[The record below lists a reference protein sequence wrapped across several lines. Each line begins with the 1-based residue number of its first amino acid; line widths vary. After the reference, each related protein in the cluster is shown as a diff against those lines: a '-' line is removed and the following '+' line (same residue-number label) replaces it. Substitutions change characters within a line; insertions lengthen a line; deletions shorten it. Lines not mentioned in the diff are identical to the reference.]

1 MKRQIRYLLLLGS
14 YDPKTRNL
22 MNCLKDELLKRLVS
36 QKILVWILDE
46 LEVYR
51 FNGRLAIAEFWDEN
65 KASIYIERDGDIAEV
80 YEITLKHT
88 PYDEAVY
95 QFLRKE
101 LKAESFERFPIFEK
115 LKTLFSFSLVNVV
128 IRDREETR
136 GGELIELAY
145 ALMSGYAD
153 KTWLF
158 TKRCIKI
165 STMVESILIQAGS
178 HMMNYRDET
187 DLLEKVLE
195 LIFARERK

>member
-1 MKRQIRYLLLLGS
+1 MERQIRYLLLLGS

-22 MNCLKDELLKRLVS
+22 MNYLKDELLKRLVS

-95 QFLRKE
+95 HFLRKE

-145 ALMSGYAD
+145 ALMEGYAD
-153 KTWLF
+153 KTWF
-158 TKRCIKI
+158 FAKRCIEI
-165 STMVESILIQAGS
+165 STMVESIIIKAGS
-178 HMMNYRDET
+178 HMMAYRDET
-187 DLLEKVLE
+187 DLLEKMLE
-195 LIFARERK
+195 LIFARERR